1 MDPLAIY
8 AAALSTVLA
17 GFQIYVW
24 IDSRRTKVRLSL
36 GRYSNLL
43 GVATPD
49 TMGLTVRIRNK
60 SGHTIHPAA
69 AGYGS
74 HGGDGEIRSFGIG
87 DDRVPKDVPPGET
100 LQFNIAPEELDDEA
114 RQRPITVWV
123 RLSDGKVIQAKR
135 RRPIDV

>member
-1 MDPLAIY
+1 VDPLALY

-24 IDSRRTKVRLSL
+24 IEARRTKVRLSL

-43 GVATPD
+43 GVATSD

-60 SGHTIHPAA
+60 GGHTIHPAA

-74 HGGDGEIRSFGIG
+74 HGGDGKIRSFGIN

-100 LQFNIAPEELDDEA
+100 IYFNIAPEELDFDV

-123 RLSDGKVIQAKR
+123 RLSDGKIIQARR
-135 RRPIDV
+135 RRPID